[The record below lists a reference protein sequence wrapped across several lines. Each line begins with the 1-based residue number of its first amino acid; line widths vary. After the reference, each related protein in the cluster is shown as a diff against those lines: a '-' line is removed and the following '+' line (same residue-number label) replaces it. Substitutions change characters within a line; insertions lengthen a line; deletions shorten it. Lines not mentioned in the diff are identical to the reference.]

1 MYEKIVIFN
10 ALLYP
15 LWCFYFSRRI
25 LRGRLSLS
33 KTYLCILFMHI
44 ILIIGSYELMPD
56 KVPFI
61 FVHLASFLSIVL
73 LHSDSLKKKLFAYF
87 LYTGTIMLMEILM
100 MCLYVSVKK
109 IIFHQ
114 NAGFI
119 SMNSVTTVSDAVTLC
134 IIVLTVGSLM
144 WKKLSDLIGI
154 FTCSYSIVP
163 LTQIFFPFYWLCITL
178 SILCN
183 NQSEIPGYFLIF
195 CCLTIPAIP
204 IFIRGLHNIRIQE
217 QERIFHEKQILLLKE
232 QLTSF
237 DDIETEYQNLRK
249 WNHDIE
255 NHMLSLNYL
264 MKAGKYEEA
273 DKYLHNILR

>member
-10 ALLYP
+10 TLLYP
-15 LWCFYFSRRI
+15 LWCFYFSRQI
-25 LRGRLSLS
+25 LRGRLSPS

-73 LHSDSLKKKLFAYF
+73 LHSDSFKKKLFAYF
-87 LYTGTIMLMEILM
+87 LYTCTIMLMEMLI

-134 IIVLTVGSLM
+134 IIILTVGSLM
-144 WKKLSDLIGI
+144 WKKMSDRHFHSFLQHCTSYADFLS
-154 FTCSYSIVP
+154 
-163 LTQIFFPFYWLCITL
+163 
-178 SILCN
+178 
-183 NQSEIPGYFLIF
+183 
-195 CCLTIPAIP
+195 
-204 IFIRGLHNIRIQE
+204 
-217 QERIFHEKQILLLKE
+217 LLLALYYAINSM
-232 QLTSF
+232 QQSV
-237 DDIETEYQNLRK
+237 
-249 WNHDIE
+249 
-255 NHMLSLNYL
+255 
-264 MKAGKYEEA
+264 
-273 DKYLHNILR
+273 